1 MKLEVFSMIDEVLL
15 YAQDLR
21 LLSSKKEIKP
31 DRKYRKTHKSYKHQ
45 LLLAWL
51 PKSAAA
57 LAARVRTS
65 DTQRAP

>member
-15 YAQDLR
+15 YAQ
-21 LLSSKKEIKP
+21 EIKP
-31 DRKYRKTHKSYKHQ
+31 DRKYRKTHKSYKYQ